1 MDKTEKIAYLKALIF
16 IATADDTVDQSELE
30 QFSQLGSLYGLTE
43 DEVSQIADSV
53 IKKEESVDAVLSAI
67 TERPTKLLLL
77 YDLLAICYADNCYSL
92 AEKNTMRTITNTLGI
107 EIDKLIAMENAMQE
121 SVALNEKINTILEK

>member
-1 MDKTEKIAYLKALIF
+1 MDKTEKIAYVKALVF
-16 IATADDTVDQSELE
+16 IATSDDTVDQSERE

-53 IKKEESVDAVLSAI
+53 IKKEESLDTVLSAI
-67 TERPTKLLLL
+67 TERPTKLLLM

-107 EIDKLIAMENAMQE
+107 EVDKLIAMEDAMQE